1 VSVVH
6 EVTLFDLLQISLQLS
21 ACVWLKQDH
30 TIQRGFSGA
39 QAPCS
44 SSLLQKL
51 LCGSRRSVPL
61 KPGVDIRQSQ
71 RKQEEADELSRVG
84 AEIAAS
90 SVVSIEI
97 GTVLLGFA
105 AYRIHDPEHG
115 A

>member
-1 VSVVH
+1 M
-6 EVTLFDLLQISLQLS
+6 LQQP
-21 ACVWLKQDH
+21 AAEPC
-30 TIQRGFSGA
+30 TA
-39 QAPCS
+39 APCS

-51 LCGSRRSVPL
+51 
-61 KPGVDIRQSQ
+61 RQSPQ
-71 RKQEEADELSRVG
+71 RPSQAWSRYPTEPEEADELSRVG